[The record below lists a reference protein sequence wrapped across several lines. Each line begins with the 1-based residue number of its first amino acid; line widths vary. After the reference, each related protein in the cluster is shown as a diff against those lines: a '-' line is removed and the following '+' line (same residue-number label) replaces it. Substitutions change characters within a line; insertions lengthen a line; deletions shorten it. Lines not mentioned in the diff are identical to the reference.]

1 VVRRDGSLVDY
12 IDGRLLASHRGLRG
26 GSPHWELAWALLLL
40 PIEGNMRRLRRIPLR
55 LSPAAARHVVAGHVF
70 HLEDGVLRLRA
81 PPAPGPP
88 VQEARVDVHALEGE
102 AAQAAEDDEPD
113 AVVAD
118 GDAMVDALEG
128 EAAQAAEDD
137 EPDAVVADGDAMV
150 GALEGEA
157 EEGAHVA
164 EVADVPVEGGAA
176 AEVAARARDDL
187 LSVYD
192 LMDAEWVTVE
202 RLGRRRLAVQ
212 AAARLDHDSARAKRE
227 AAKLRRGQLVAV
239 ERYDRLFAQ
248 ATDLRLVLSN
258 AHAHPISPPAR
269 LRTHPSQFL

>member
-1 VVRRDGSLVDY
+1 
-12 IDGRLLASHRGLRG
+12 
-26 GSPHWELAWALLLL
+26 
-40 PIEGNMRRLRRIPLR
+40 
-55 LSPAAARHVVAGHVF
+55 VAGHVF

-81 PPAPGPP
+81 APAP
-88 VQEARVDVHALEGE
+88 VQEARVDVDALEGE
-102 AAQAAEDDEPD
+102 AVQAAQDEEPD

-118 GDAMVDALEG
+118 GDAMVDALPDVHEVG
-128 EAAQAAEDD
+128 GAAAVAEAE
-137 EPDAVVADGDAMV
+137 VADGDAMV
-150 GALEGEA
+150 GALPDNAEEA
-157 EEGAHVA
+157 EEGAHVADVLDGAAIAAA

>member
-1 VVRRDGSLVDY
+1 
-12 IDGRLLASHRGLRG
+12 
-26 GSPHWELAWALLLL
+26 
-40 PIEGNMRRLRRIPLR
+40 
-55 LSPAAARHVVAGHVF
+55 
-70 HLEDGVLRLRA
+70 
-81 PPAPGPP
+81 

-192 LMDAEWVTVE
+192 LMDAEWVTVNSSSS
-202 RLGRRRLAVQ
+202 RKLLIFDSSSATHTLTQSRRR
-212 AAARLDHDSARAKRE
+212 
-227 AAKLRRGQLVAV
+227 RG
-239 ERYDRLFAQ
+239 
-248 ATDLRLVLSN
+248 
-258 AHAHPISPPAR
+258 
-269 LRTHPSQFL
+269 